1 MNKAHILVIFRI
13 LKKYI
18 MGKHGHDHGHS
29 HGELKGRNLGIV
41 ILLNVGIT
49 VAQIVGGFISGSLA
63 LLSDAMHNFSD
74 VLALVIS
81 WFANKLA
88 SRKQTAKQT
97 FGYKRAEIIAALI
110 NAVSLIVIAFFL
122 LKEAVERFSQPAEI
136 QSGLVMILGG
146 LSIVLN
152 GLSVLLVMKDAK
164 DNINMRSAYLHL
176 LSDMVSSIAV
186 VLGGWLMYM
195 WDITWVDSLLSVA
208 IALYLV
214 WASWG
219 MVLESIRI
227 LMQFAPI
234 HINLDDIN
242 KKVLKLKE
250 IENMHHVH
258 VWQLDDK
265 QINFEAH
272 ISFKEDLKLS
282 QVNKVLHEVE
292 HLLQHDFEINHVTL
306 QPEINGSCNDES
318 MVIQEKSYNH
328 DH

>member
-1 MNKAHILVIFRI
+1 
-13 LKKYI
+13 
-18 MGKHGHDHGHS
+18 
-29 HGELKGRNLGIV
+29 
-41 ILLNVGIT
+41 
-49 VAQIVGGFISGSLA
+49 
-63 LLSDAMHNFSD
+63 
-74 VLALVIS
+74 
-81 WFANKLA
+81 
-88 SRKQTAKQT
+88 
-97 FGYKRAEIIAALI
+97 
-110 NAVSLIVIAFFL
+110 
-122 LKEAVERFSQPAEI
+122 
-136 QSGLVMILGG
+136 MILGG